1 MAIQNETII
10 EMNEI
15 FKKHLDRS
23 DGHAGLIVT
32 PDGTELVLPLIE
44 LVEYFETGKPGESE
58 PMPLQEYLATQ
69 LIETIVKFN

>member
-1 MAIQNETII
+1 
-10 EMNEI
+10 MNEI

-44 LVEYFETGKPGESE
+44 
-58 PMPLQEYLATQ
+58 
-69 LIETIVKFN
+69 TIVKFN